1 MKVGAQIE
9 AILFYKAR
17 PVSVSFLA
25 QTIGV
30 SVDQIT
36 TGLHELGKSLVD
48 RGLILQYHGDEV
60 QLVTAPSASELIE
73 RMTSDEVTG
82 DLGKASLET
91 LTIVLYYG
99 PVTRS
104 QIDYIRGVNST
115 YSLRILLVRG
125 LVERI
130 DNPTD
135 KRAHLY
141 RATFDTLQLLG
152 VARVTELPDY
162 TELREAVTAFAN
174 QTSDN
179 ETTEEHLED
188 STQ

>member
-1 MKVGAQIE
+1 MDTASQIE
-9 AILFYKAR
+9 AVLFYKAR
-17 PVSVSFLA
+17 PVSKAFLA
-25 QTIGV
+25 KTIGV
-30 SVDQIT
+30 DINAIDEGIADLT
-36 TGLHELGKSLVD
+36 ERLEG
-48 RGLILQYHGDEV
+48 RGVVLQHIDDEM
-60 QLVTAPSASELIE
+60 QLVTAPDAASLIE
-73 RMTSDEVTG
+73 KMTTEEVTG

-130 DNPTD
+130 DNPSD

-141 RATFDTLQLLG
+141 RPTFDTLQLLG
-152 VARVTELPDY
+152 VSDITQLPDY
-162 TELREAVTAFAN
+162 ESLRSAVEQFVA
-174 QTSDN
+174 
-179 ETTEEHLED
+179 TEESNED
-188 STQ
+188 QEEQTDNQ